1 MGRRDNQRK
10 RMTRRAARRA
20 APLAAMA
27 IAALTAAAC
36 SSGSVGAGSASAPAS
51 AGPLTSATIKVLVNA
66 TPTLTQSFW
75 NQQVHLF
82 EQRYPQ
88 VKVTLENQGGQDLN
102 TYFSTLMS
110 SGNAPDVAEGLG
122 GISTLVKDGVLAPFP
137 RESWIT
143 SEASWQQ
150 QTVNGGVYAPAA
162 GLQAQSL
169 VFYNKEDFAKA
180 GVAAPPTTMAELQA
194 DVAKLKSH
202 GIMPFQGGSQFVTG
216 AQLSSLV
223 DPTLFERDP
232 SWFAHRNA
240 DKVSFAGSYWKTML
254 TTYQQWVRGQDFA
267 PGAMSTPY
275 AQSETD
281 FLKGDA
287 AMYVMGSYVTPTI
300 DSTPHSFTAG
310 VFAVPT
316 QDGRPVLAVSPT
328 LSYEIMKNSPNY
340 ADDAAFVKF
349 METDKP
355 AVANFLKTD
364 GDYSAVTPPVT
375 YQQSALSSQI
385 QQIVGGKVT
394 LTPCCTGSGS
404 NSAPQDLSNEVTQQV
419 QALFTGSEGPGQI
432 VGTLDS
438 WWSQQQG
445 GAG

>member
-1 MGRRDNQRK
+1 MDRRSRQRK
-10 RMTRRAARRA
+10 RVTR
-20 APLAAMA
+20 LAAA
-27 IAALTAAAC
+27 AAAAAAALTVAAC
-36 SSGSVGAGSASAPAS
+36 STGSTGAASAPAS
-51 AGPLTSATIKVLVNA
+51 AGAVKSATIKVLVNA
-66 TPTLTQSFW
+66 TPTLTQAFW

-82 EQRYPQ
+82 EQKYPQ

-110 SGNAPDVAEGLG
+110 SGNAPDVAEGLA
-122 GISTLVKDGVLAPFP
+122 GISTLVKDGVLAAFP
-137 RESWIT
+137 KDSWIT
-143 SEASWQQ
+143 SQASWQQ
-150 QTVNGGVYAPAA
+150 QTVNGGIYAPAA

-169 VFYNKEDFAKA
+169 VFYNKDDFTKA
-180 GVAAPPTTMAELQA
+180 GIAQPPTTMAEFQA
-194 DVAKLKSH
+194 DVTKLKSH
-202 GIMPFQGGSQFVTG
+202 GITPFQGGSQFVTG

-223 DPTLFERDP
+223 DPTLFEQDP

-240 DKVSFAGSYWKTML
+240 GKVTFASSYWKTML

-316 QDGRPVLAVSPT
+316 EGGQPALAVSPT

-340 ADDAAFVKF
+340 SDDVAFVKF
-349 METDKP
+349 METDKT

-364 GDYSAVTPPVT
+364 GDYSAVSPPVT
-375 YQQSALSSQI
+375 YQQSPLSAQI
-385 QQIVGGKVT
+385 QQIVGSNIT

-404 NSAPQDLSNEVTQQV
+404 NSAPQELSNEVTTQV
-419 QALFTGSEGPGQI
+419 QALFTGSAGPDQI
-432 VGTLDS
+432 VGTLDN

>member
-1 MGRRDNQRK
+1 MDRRDRQRK
-10 RMTRRAARRA
+10 RVTRGMARRV
-20 APLAAMA
+20 APLAAVAM
-27 IAALTAAAC
+27 AALTAAAC
-36 SSGSVGAGSASAPAS
+36 STGSSGAGSASAPAN
-51 AGPLTSATIKVLVNA
+51 AGAVTSATIKVLVNA

-82 EQRYPQ
+82 EQKYPK

-122 GISTLVKDGVLAPFP
+122 GISTLVKDGVLAAFP
-137 RESWIT
+137 KQSWIT

-150 QTVNGGVYAPAA
+150 QTVNGGIYAPAA
-162 GLQAQSL
+162 GLQPQSL

-180 GVAAPPTTMAELQA
+180 GIAAPPTSMAELQA
-194 DVAKLKSH
+194 DVTKLKSH
-202 GIMPFQGGSQFVTG
+202 GVTPFQGGSQFVTG

-223 DPTLFERDP
+223 DPTLFEQDP
-232 SWFAHRNA
+232 SWFAQRNA
-240 DKVSFAGSYWKTML
+240 GKVSFASSYWKTML
-254 TTYQQWVRGQDFA
+254 TTYQQWVHGQDFA
-267 PGAMSTPY
+267 PGATSTPY

-287 AMYVMGSYVTPTI
+287 AMYVMGSYVSPTI

-316 QDGRPVLAVSPT
+316 QDGQPALAVSPT
-328 LSYEIMKNSPNY
+328 LSYEIMKKSPNY
-340 ADDAAFVKF
+340 ADDVAFVKF
-349 METDKP
+349 METDET

-364 GDYSAVTPPVT
+364 GDYSASSPPVT
-375 YQQSALSSQI
+375 YQQSALSTQI
-385 QQIVGGKVT
+385 QQIVEGHT
-394 LTPCCTGSGS
+394 ALTPCCTGSGS
-404 NSAPQDLSNEVTQQV
+404 NSAPQELSDEVTQQV
-419 QALFTGSEGPGQI
+419 QGLFTGSEGPDQI
-432 VGTLDS
+432 VGTLDN
-438 WWSQQQG
+438 WWTQQQG

>member
-1 MGRRDNQRK
+1 MDRRDSQR
-10 RMTRRAARRA
+10 RRVARRA
-20 APLAAMA
+20 APLAAMV
-27 IAALTAAAC
+27 ITALTAAGC
-36 SSGSVGAGSASAPAS
+36 STGSVGAGSAAAPAS
-51 AGPLTSATIKVLVNA
+51 AGPVKSATIKVLVNV

-82 EQRYPQ
+82 EQKYPQ

-102 TYFSTLMS
+102 SYFSTLMS

-122 GISTLVKDGVLAPFP
+122 GISTLVKDSVLAAYPK
-137 RESWIT
+137 ESWIT

-150 QTVNGGVYAPAA
+150 QTVNGGIYAPAA

-180 GVAAPPTTMAELQA
+180 GITAPPTRMAELQS
-194 DVAKLKSH
+194 DVTKLKSH
-202 GIMPFQGGSQFVTG
+202 GITPFQGGSQFVTG

-223 DPTLFERDP
+223 DPTLFEQDP

-240 DKVSFAGSYWKTML
+240 DKVTFANSYWKTML
-254 TTYQQWVRGQDFA
+254 NTYQQWVHGQDFA
-267 PGAMSTPY
+267 PGTTSTPY

-281 FLKGDA
+281 FLKGNA

-300 DSTPHSFTAG
+300 DTTPHSFTAG

-316 QDGRPVLAVSPT
+316 QDGRPALAVSPT
-328 LSYEIMKNSPNY
+328 LSYEIMKNSPNS
-340 ADDAAFVKF
+340 ADDVAFVKF
-349 METDKP
+349 METDTT

-375 YQQSALSSQI
+375 YQQSALSTQI
-385 QQIVGGKVT
+385 QQIVEGNTT

-404 NSAPQDLSNEVTQQV
+404 NSAPQDLSNEVTTQV
-419 QALFTGSEGPGQI
+419 QALFTGSEGPDQI
-432 VGTLDS
+432 AGTLDS

>member
-1 MGRRDNQRK
+1 MDRRDRQRK
-10 RMTRRAARRA
+10 RVTRRAARRV
-20 APLAAMA
+20 APLAAVAM
-27 IAALTAAAC
+27 AALTAAAC
-36 SSGSVGAGSASAPAS
+36 SSGSSGAGLASTPAS
-51 AGPLTSATIKVLVNA
+51 AGAVTSATIKVLVNV

-82 EQRYPQ
+82 EQKYPQ

-122 GISTLVKDGVLAPFP
+122 GISTLVKDGVLAAFP
-137 RESWIT
+137 KDSWIT
-143 SEASWQQ
+143 SQASWQQ
-150 QTVNGGVYAPAA
+150 QTVNGGIYAPAA

-169 VFYNKEDFAKA
+169 VFYNKDDFTKA
-180 GVAAPPTTMAELQA
+180 GIAAPPTTMAELQA
-194 DVAKLKSH
+194 DVTKLKSH
-202 GIMPFQGGSQFVTG
+202 GVAPFQGGSQFVTG

-223 DPTLFERDP
+223 DPTLFEQDP
-232 SWFAHRNA
+232 SWFAHRDTN
-240 DKVSFAGSYWKTML
+240 KVTFAGSYWKTML
-254 TTYQQWVRGQDFA
+254 TTYQQWVHGQDFA

-281 FLKGDA
+281 FLKGNA

-300 DSTPHSFTAG
+300 DTTQHSFTAG

-316 QDGRPVLAVSPT
+316 QDGKPALAVSPT
-328 LSYEIMKNSPNY
+328 LSYEIMKHSQNY
-340 ADDAAFVKF
+340 ADDVAFVKF
-349 METDKP
+349 METDTT

-364 GDYSAVTPPVT
+364 GDYSAATPAVT
-375 YQQSALSSQI
+375 YQQSALSTQI
-385 QQIVGGKVT
+385 QRIVQGSTT

-404 NSAPQDLSNEVTQQV
+404 NSAPQGLSNQVTTQV
-419 QALFTGSEGPGQI
+419 QALFTGAEGPDQI
-432 VGTLDS
+432 VGNLDS
-438 WWSQQQG
+438 WWSQQAG